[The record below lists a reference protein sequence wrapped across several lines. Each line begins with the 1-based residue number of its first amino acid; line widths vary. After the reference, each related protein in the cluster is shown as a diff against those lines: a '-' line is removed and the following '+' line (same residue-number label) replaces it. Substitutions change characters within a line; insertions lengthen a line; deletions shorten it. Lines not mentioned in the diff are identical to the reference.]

1 MGDIL
6 NGDGNEGFIAFS
18 GPATIP
24 HVTDAW
30 TRLSA
35 AVAAGGDLLIDTS
48 GVTGADLSFVQLIE
62 SARAACGLQGATVTL
77 AQPADGALRDVLDR
91 GGFLDGADAER
102 LQFWTHAGAA
112 Q

>member
-1 MGDIL
+1 M
-6 NGDGNEGFIAFS
+6 AFS

-24 HVTDAW
+24 HVADAW

-35 AVAAGGDLLIDTS
+35 AIAGGGDLIVDVS
-48 GVTGADLSFVQLIE
+48 EISGADLSFVQLLE
-62 SARAACGLQGATVTL
+62 SARASCARQGGTVRL
-77 AQPADGALRDVLDR
+77 AQPAEGALRDVLER

-102 LQFWTHAGAA
+102 LQFWTHAGVA

>member
-1 MGDIL
+1 MADTLDESAG
-6 NGDGNEGFIAFS
+6 ERVVAFD

-35 AVAAGGDLLIDTS
+35 EVAAGGDLVVDVS
-48 GVTGADLSFVQLIE
+48 DVTGADLSFVQLIE
-62 SARAACGLQGATVTL
+62 SARAACARQGATLRL
-77 AQPADGALRDVLDR
+77 AGPAGGALRDVLDR

-102 LQFWTHAGAA
+102 LKFWTHAGAA

>member
-1 MGDIL
+1 M
-6 NGDGNEGFIAFS
+6 IAFS

-24 HVTDAW
+24 HVADAW

-35 AVAAGGDLLIDTS
+35 AVAVGGDLVVDVS
-48 GVTGADLSFVQLIE
+48 EVTGADLSFVQLLE
-62 SARAACGLQGATVTL
+62 SARASSAQQGATVRL
-77 AQPADGALRDVLDR
+77 AGPAEGALRDVLDR

-102 LQFWTHAGAA
+102 LQFWTHAGVA